1 VHCGD
6 KVTRIVYPGLLI
18 LSLDMQE
25 AWDYLGARAA
35 GANYPFPGCLCPR
48 EELHKLKCLHP
59 RRTTEMM
66 RAAYEAAQ
74 DPDLSR
80 TAKEK
85 HLRSFGMHDKRVSE
99 WIMDVKASH

>member
-1 VHCGD
+1 MIRRCSWVCGHGQGLRRD
-6 KVTRIVYPGLLI
+6 TRK
-18 LSLDMQE
+18 
-25 AWDYLGARAA
+25 
-35 GANYPFPGCLCPR
+35 
-48 EELHKLKCLHP
+48 ELHKLKCLHP

-66 RAAYEAAQ
+66 RAVYEVAQ
-74 DPDLSR
+74 DPNLSR